1 MSLNLEELRK
11 EMAKQPQ
18 VREGTRRKAEQVKKY
33 LELRWPEVNQVS
45 DKQRAFLAGDDDVIK
60 VTEATVGVNRPTHV
74 VTVRH
79 PGAVDRQAKNGFVTK
94 AVKDVE

>member
-1 MSLNLEELRK
+1 MSLNFEELFK

-18 VREGTRRKAEQVKKY
+18 VREEARRRAEQVKRY
-33 LELRWPEVNQVS
+33 LELRWPEVNKVS

-74 VTVRH
+74 VTIRH
-79 PGAVDRQAKNGFVTK
+79 PGAVDKQAKTGFVTK